1 MKDNQMWDLVDLPD
15 WIKPV
20 KNKWVFKRKTDI
32 NGNLTVYKARL
43 VVKGFT
49 QVKEIDYDETFSP
62 VAKFQSI
69 RILLAIATF
78 HDYKI

>member
-15 WIKPV
+15 GIKPV
-20 KNKWVFKRKTDI
+20 KNKWVFKRKTEI

-49 QVKEIDYDETFSP
+49 QVEEIDYDEIFSP
-62 VAKFQSI
+62 VAKFQLI